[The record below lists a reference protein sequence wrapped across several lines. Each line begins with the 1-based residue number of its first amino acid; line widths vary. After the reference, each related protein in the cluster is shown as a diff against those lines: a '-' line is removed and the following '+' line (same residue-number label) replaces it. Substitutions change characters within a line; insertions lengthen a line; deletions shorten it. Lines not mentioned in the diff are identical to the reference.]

1 MLDIFETREFSKA
14 KKLIP
19 EEIQRKISALVLPE
33 LVFSPDKKPNIMG
46 KLLIA
51 VVEGVLLKL
60 RILKENEI
68 SYYAFIGNDFDGTIS
83 EITDAVDMS
92 VPLPGT
98 LDVNIYI
105 SDFYNIKNGILTGR
119 ELDYLLKFMPQ
130 KTPESFFMI
139 GLHGLQT
146 LDKGNIYLNIS
157 EFHKKKLDELRSII
171 NEIKLSQINSIK
183 IRYFEDKGGSISF
196 HYPLYKNKEA
206 VNAALKQALEIISKA
221 NIAIVKPESNKE
233 LLNQLKGIKINYLD
247 KTSDEAF
254 KIKTGSSLLEIIP
267 AHADKGKTFK
277 QYAFDYIKSI
287 ENKLETNPDAR
298 LLLIFNGDDVT
309 DFDVIEKLELIK
321 AEYPDLIEIGANYVI
336 NNRILEQKTMDDE
349 LKSRIQTSK
358 YLLTQK
364 YNGKYPTIYD
374 NHKYLLSLNSILKL
388 IKEYF
393 YTS

>member
-221 NIAIVKPESNKE
+221 NIAIVKPESNK
-233 LLNQLKGIKINYLD
+233 
-247 KTSDEAF
+247 
-254 KIKTGSSLLEIIP
+254 
-267 AHADKGKTFK
+267 
-277 QYAFDYIKSI
+277 
-287 ENKLETNPDAR
+287 
-298 LLLIFNGDDVT
+298 
-309 DFDVIEKLELIK
+309 
-321 AEYPDLIEIGANYVI
+321 
-336 NNRILEQKTMDDE
+336 
-349 LKSRIQTSK
+349 
-358 YLLTQK
+358 
-364 YNGKYPTIYD
+364 
-374 NHKYLLSLNSILKL
+374 
-388 IKEYF
+388 
-393 YTS
+393 